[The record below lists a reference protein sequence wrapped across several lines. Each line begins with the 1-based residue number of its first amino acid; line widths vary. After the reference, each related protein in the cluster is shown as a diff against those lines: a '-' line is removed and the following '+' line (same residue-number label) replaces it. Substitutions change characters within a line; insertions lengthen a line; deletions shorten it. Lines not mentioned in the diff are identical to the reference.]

1 MCDNNY
7 NPDKDITLYSTSELE
22 SMLRRIGE
30 IEGTEKR
37 TSLLLAFPP
46 FERFEIEEELSTRK

>member
-1 MCDNNY
+1 MCDDY
-7 NPDKDITLYSTSELE
+7 NPDKDIKLYPASELE

-30 IEGTEKR
+30 IEGKEKR
-37 TSLLLAFPP
+37 TSLLLSFPP